1 MDLRPATPRA
11 LFFRGPSTAP
21 PASPARDFFLLAFR
35 QWLSEKCRDFGGGW
49 RFSRLLVFTE
59 VVLFKQAVELWKIE
73 CDDTATADTTC
84 TAVSA
89 AEKVANSRMR
99 KEANSSN
106 SMEKTN
112 LELHSGTSQKAGD
125 FVRRS
130 QHGEF

>member
-59 VVLFKQAVELWKIE
+59 VVLFKQAVSLFITSSHAWCQHICMIE
-73 CDDTATADTTC
+73 KLNAQ
-84 TAVSA
+84 
-89 AEKVANSRMR
+89 
-99 KEANSSN
+99 
-106 SMEKTN
+106 
-112 LELHSGTSQKAGD
+112 LY
-125 FVRRS
+125 
-130 QHGEF
+130 